1 MKTLYVLLLGLITS
15 TLLTSCGHTNNLA
28 KYDVAGKTA
37 LFRSWSSTSGSSTTV
52 VESPD
57 NESIIADIASI
68 VGSGV
73 MSDQA
78 QKKLRRAINTDSIA
92 DAVAQGMWQ
101 STSDYLGVREVKSM
115 ADDPDFIV
123 ETELTQFKLISNSG
137 GMNAQVCAKS
147 RIIDRRSG
155 GVVWENSEAHTI
167 NVSNTFP
174 AIFGPDAVR
183 SGASV
188 FNAVQLLNMDEEDI
202 RKVINE
208 AARQAGR
215 EIGETLRE
223 DVADLHEK

>member
-1 MKTLYVLLLGLITS
+1 MKTLNILLFGLAAVLLA
-15 TLLTSCGHTNNLA
+15 SCGHTNNLA
-28 KYDVAGKTA
+28 QYDVTGKTA

-52 VESPD
+52 VDSPD
-57 NESIIADIASI
+57 DESIIADIAAI

-78 QKKLRRAINTDSIA
+78 QKKLRRAIDTDSIA
-92 DAVAQGMWQ
+92 AAVAQGMWQ
-101 STSDYLGVREVKSM
+101 STSDYLGIREVESM

-123 ETELTQFKLISNSG
+123 ETELTEFKLISNSS
-137 GMNAQVCAKS
+137 GMNARVCAKS
-147 RIIDRRSG
+147 RIVDRRSG
-155 GVVWENSEAHTI
+155 GLVWENSEAHTI

-188 FNAVQLLNMDEEDI
+188 FNAVQLLNMEEEDI

-208 AARQAGR
+208 AARQSGR
-215 EIGETLRE
+215 EIGETLRK
-223 DVADLHEK
+223 DVAKMHNR